1 MTNEN
6 SKVDINKH
14 EIDIE
19 TLKKQNVNDLLSI
32 KELYYKLK
40 EEDEKILQI
49 KYIDT
54 SLAHKL
60 KKEYEKLKS
69 VILDENVQAKL
80 YNDIVSI
87 ETLLNEKT
95 SQINSQLDIKESQID
110 AINSHLDKKTNQI
123 ETINLQL
130 NRKASQTD
138 LEAQKARIDNFT
150 SLAEGSTTGD
160 AELID
165 ARIGIDGTTYNNAGT
180 AIREQIKK
188 RTAFVNEV
196 EQYLKE
202 ENRRNGY
209 YYNRNATNENGYTSG
224 NSTSI
229 YPKIPIRKGVTY
241 HYKNIYAYFSI
252 VIYED
257 NTRFILSDTTN
268 TRVSGSF
275 KAEKNGYILITTNN
289 IASGISAMFSN
300 GKIIWDNY
308 SEKSYYLSKNLK
320 VDYNNI
326 DNIPNFVETSEF
338 NNKTNDFSL
347 SISNIE
353 NKLGFC
359 TDRVTQYLKE
369 KNRRNG
375 YYYHR
380 DAPDENKIVS
390 GNGNSIYPKIAI
402 RKGVTYHYKNLYA
415 YFCRVIYNNGTK
427 INLSDTTNTRVS
439 GSFTAEDN
447 GYALITT
454 SNNAA
459 GISAMFADGE
469 IKWSNYTEGSY
480 QSSNG
485 LTIPYKDI
493 IDIPNQNINLHVK
506 KDGNGDFTSLVDCIK
521 SITDSSLKK
530 QYNIYLYDDHDI
542 IKELGGQNYI
552 ESLPETADRTSL
564 YIPEYVNIIGVGLRV
579 ISGKIERTWNCNY
592 NAIEAMSTLEIKKGN
607 NKFKN
612 LIITAQ
618 NMRYAVHDESNG
630 SVPNNS
636 VEWENCKFIHYGND
650 DFKDDNTGQWLSVC
664 GYGSGISSGCIRKF
678 NQCYFESNA
687 FFPFSCHDNRYFKYG
702 AYLYFNDCE
711 FYNKGGNIKYSE
723 SAKLSTYGPGTVDN
737 TAAFNNCI
745 LKNILVKNE
754 ISSENLNRWRG
765 KTCGN
770 VTDYI
775 AKSDKTVPHVI
786 NI

>member
-32 KELYYKLK
+32 KELYRKLK
-40 EEDEKILQI
+40 EVEEKILQI

-54 SLAHKL
+54 SLAYKL

-80 YNDIVSI
+80 YDDIVSI
-87 ETLLNEKT
+87 ETQLNEKT

-110 AINSHLDKKTNQI
+110 KINSQLDKKTNQI

-165 ARIGIDGTTYNNAGT
+165 ARVGIDGTTYKNVGSAV
-180 AIREQIKK
+180 REQIKK

-202 ENRRNGY
+202 ENRQSGY
-209 YYNRNATNENGYTSG
+209 YYHRDAPDENKIVS
-224 NSTSI
+224 SADTSI
-229 YPKIPIRKGVTY
+229 YPKITIRKGVTY
-241 HYKNIYAYFSI
+241 HYKNLYAYFCR
-252 VIYED
+252 VIYD
-257 NTRFILSDTTN
+257 NGTKVNLSDSTN
-268 TRVSGSF
+268 IRVSGTF
-275 KAEKNGYILITTNN
+275 KAENNGYILITTNN
-289 IASGISAMFSN
+289 IASGNSAMFSN
-300 GKIIWDNY
+300 GEIIWDNY
-308 SEKSYYLSKNLK
+308 SEESYYLSKNLK

-338 NNKTNDFSL
+338 NSKTNDFSL
-347 SISNIE
+347 SINNIE

-369 KNRRNG
+369 KNRQNG

-439 GSFTAEDN
+439 GSFKAEDN

-485 LTIPYKDI
+485 LSIPYKDI

-506 KDGNGDFTSLVDCIK
+506 IDGTGDFTSLVDCIK

-530 QYNIYLYDDHDI
+530 QYNIYVYDDHDI

-552 ESLPETADRTSL
+552 ESLPVSADRTSL
-564 YIPEYVNIIGVGLRV
+564 YVPEYVIIIGVGLKV

-592 NAIEAMSTLEIKKGN
+592 NAIKAMSTLEIKKGN

-612 LIITAQ
+612 LVITTQ

-650 DFKDDNTGQWLSVC
+650 EFKDDTTGQWLSVC
-664 GYGSGISSGCIRKF
+664 GYGSGMSSGCIRKF

-687 FFPFSCHDNRYFKYG
+687 FFPFSCHDNR
-702 AYLYFNDCE
+702 N
-711 FYNKGGNIKYSE
+711 
-723 SAKLSTYGPGTVDN
+723 
-737 TAAFNNCI
+737 
-745 LKNILVKNE
+745 
-754 ISSENLNRWRG
+754 
-765 KTCGN
+765 
-770 VTDYI
+770 
-775 AKSDKTVPHVI
+775 
-786 NI
+786 